1 MGKKG
6 NLISGKLIPK
16 YIAKI
21 YIIIHVQCMFVH
33 VKIFIAKFTIKV
45 HEHVE
50 YNQSLTVVSPRED

>member
-1 MGKKG
+1 
-6 NLISGKLIPK
+6 
-16 YIAKI
+16 
-21 YIIIHVQCMFVH
+21 MFVH

>member
-16 YIAKI
+16 YI

-45 HEHVE
+45 HEHVG